1 MRTDLPISNFKILKM
16 QKLLTSQNYNYIKQQ
31 QHPYHVLTSSKL
43 PIMLASFAGLF
54 AVSFIVK
61 LHGSSLSFVSFA
73 NLFAALV
80 SEIAEPFFFDLSN
93 SGVTY
98 NINLVM
104 LTFLAGILCIVGSWS
119 YNLVVESD
127 AGHHT
132 LYVQRGLK
140 YGMIIFLISEA
151 MLFFPFF
158 WAFFHGALS
167 PSVAIGGVW
176 PPVGLEVLNPFM
188 LPFVNTVVLLSSGVA
203 VVAAHRAIIS
213 GYRRITINS
222 LYLAIS
228 FGLFFSWLQFIE
240 YGLTDYTIN
249 DGLFGSVFFM
259 LTGLHGFHVIV
270 GTVLLLIAYCRI
282 LNNNISREH
291 HIGF

>member
-1 MRTDLPISNFKILKM
+1 MEKFSKI
-16 QKLLTSQNYNYIKQQ
+16 QNYNYVKQQ

-54 AVSFIVK
+54 AVSFIIK
-61 LHGSSLSFVSFA
+61 LHGASLNFA
-73 NLFAALV
+73 GFNNLFALLV
-80 SEIAEPFFFDLSN
+80 DEIAAPFFFDSSN
-93 SGVTY
+93 TGDSY
-98 NINLVM
+98 NINLVLLVILMGM
-104 LTFLAGILCIVGSWS
+104 LCVIGSWS
-119 YNLVVESD
+119 YNLINESN

-167 PSVAIGGVW
+167 PSFAIGGVW

-213 GYRRITINS
+213 GYRRITINA
-222 LYLAIS
+222 LYLAIT

-270 GTVLLLIAYCRI
+270 GTILLIIAYCRVI
-282 LNNNISREH
+282 NNNVSREH
-291 HIGF
+291 HVGF